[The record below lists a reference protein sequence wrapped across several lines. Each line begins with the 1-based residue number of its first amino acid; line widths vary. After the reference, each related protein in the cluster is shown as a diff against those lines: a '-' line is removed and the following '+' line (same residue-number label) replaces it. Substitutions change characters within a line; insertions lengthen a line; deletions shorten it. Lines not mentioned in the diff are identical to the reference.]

1 MDNPYQSPLTDAVA
15 LPVDEPLREYGGIG
29 RLAYVGY
36 SFLAGV
42 ATNVLGMVAGAIGA
56 RNELLGPAVF
66 AIGLIAAVGMTIF
79 ITVQRLKNMGYSGWW
94 SVLIFVPLANLLVGL
109 RCLICPA
116 GYADTK
122 RLDSAGKI
130 MTGIVVTVFLL
141 FVAGIV
147 ASMYLN
153 G

>member
-36 SFLAGV
+36 SFLAGIV
-42 ATNVLGMVAGAIGA
+42 GNVLGAIAAGT
-56 RNELLGPAVF
+56 EVGPAVVVL
-66 AIGLIAAVGMTIF
+66 AIIASVGLTVF
-79 ITVQRLKNMGYSGWW
+79 ITVQRLKNIGYSGWW
-94 SVLIFVPLANLLVGL
+94 SVLLFVPLANIFLGL

-122 RLDSAGKI
+122 RLDLAGKI
-130 MTGIVVTVFLL
+130 ITGIAVTVFLL

>member
-1 MDNPYQSPLTDAVA
+1 
-15 LPVDEPLREYGGIG
+15 
-29 RLAYVGY
+29 
-36 SFLAGV
+36 
-42 ATNVLGMVAGAIGA
+42 
-56 RNELLGPAVF
+56 
-66 AIGLIAAVGMTIF
+66 MTIF

-122 RLDSAGKI
+122 RLDLAGKI
-130 MTGIVVTVFLL
+130 ITGIVVTVFLL